1 MIAYRCQYE
10 PFNREVVRLAR
21 SGEFGRVKM
30 VEAFNGQTTALP
42 AQWRLRRALAG
53 GGALPDIGLYCLNG
67 VRALLGEEP
76 VSVQAQIVSPRTI
89 RASRRWRRA
98 SPSPCASRRA

>member
-1 MIAYRCQYE
+1 VLTGAGCGEHVVPVQA

-42 AQWRLRRALAG
+42 EQWRLRKALAG
-53 GGALPDIGLYCLNG
+53 GGALPDIGLY
-67 VRALLGEEP
+67 
-76 VSVQAQIVSPRTI
+76 PRG
-89 RASRRWRRA
+89 
-98 SPSPCASRRA
+98 